1 MKVGK
6 VVAAFVMNRP
16 DEEREIAP
24 KLIETQKAVDSG
36 QLANDV
42 IPLGEL
48 CRCRHSVCLTTNP
61 KSVHQTSKGVRVK
74 FKDGSSTVWPADH
87 PASSMEDPQNMLTL
101 HIFKRILGFR
111 PRPSHR
117 YYLCVGFLPFDS
129 EGGAGGRP

>member
-1 MKVGK
+1 MSCGATPRMQTRSLIGGDRTTKSFSVWWMKVGK

-48 CRCRHSVCLTTNP
+48 MSL
-61 KSVHQTSKGVRVK
+61 QT
-74 FKDGSSTVWPADH
+74 
-87 PASSMEDPQNMLTL
+87 
-101 HIFKRILGFR
+101 
-111 PRPSHR
+111 
-117 YYLCVGFLPFDS
+117 
-129 EGGAGGRP
+129 